1 MVPGEH
7 EGRYE
12 MLDRV
17 KLALLISDDDYDTE
31 LMSDIAAAV
40 KDLGIAGVEGL
51 TITTDTTD
59 DVVIMAIISYCGYQF
74 ELMHGS
80 LDRSAAFKKS
90 YDEQKAQMG
99 MSTGYTVWSS
109 AQ

>member
-1 MVPGEH
+1 
-7 EGRYE
+7 

-17 KLALLISDDDYDTE
+17 KLALLISEEDFDTE
-31 LMSDIAAAV
+31 LTNDIAAAA

-51 TITTDTTD
+51 TVSTDTND
-59 DVVIMAIISYCGYQF
+59 AIVIQAIITYCAYQF

-90 YDEQKAQMG
+90 YDEQKAQLG

-109 AQ
+109 DNE